1 MVVVWNEPVND
12 GGSTVLGYHLERK
25 ERNSILWVKL
35 NKSLIQDTS
44 YKTTGLEPGQEYEF
58 RVYAEN
64 IVGIGKVS
72 KLSEGHISRDPCDPP
87 GDPEATKITKDS
99 VTITWTKPEYDGGA
113 NVTGYIVEKKELPEG
128 RWNKT
133 NFTNIIETEYVATS
147 LVENQKYEF
156 RVIAR
161 NAAGVFSLPSYS
173 TGPITAKDEIDP
185 PRISIDPQF
194 TQTVYVNAGDGFK
207 IDADVHGS
215 PIPEILWMKHGHEA
229 PLANTITRDI
239 KNTDSTTLLTVKE
252 AKLEDGGKY
261 TLLLKNPGG
270 EKSVKIN
277 VVVLDKPGAPQGP
290 ISVTGITNDQ
300 CCLAWKSPLYDG
312 GSKITHYIVERR
324 ETSRLVW
331 TVVDNKCES
340 NYLKVTKLLE
350 GNEYIFKVQ
359 ATSISLAWEK
369 PEHDGGSRI
378 IQYLLEI
385 QPKGS
390 EKWSGVA
397 TVRAMESVVNNLNP
411 GEEYLFRVFA
421 INDKG
426 KSDPRELALPVTA
439 KDLVIEPDVRPVFSN
454 YSVRVGKDFKVE
466 IPIVGRP
473 KPAVK
478 WTKDGSI
485 LLHTSRV
492 KISNTPDSTTLS
504 ITEATGEDGGMYGI
518 NVTNVVGEKNATIEI
533 IALDKPGPP
542 SGPVKFDE
550 VTINTATISWGP
562 PKYSGGCQISNY
574 IVQKRDTTTTTW
586 ENVAASVARTTLKVQ
601 RLKTGAEYQ
610 FRIIAQ
616 NRYGKS
622 YGLDSHPLTIKY
634 PYKEPG
640 PPGTPF
646 IASLS
651 KEYMVVE
658 WHEPVADGGSSVL
671 GYHLERKERNS
682 ILWTK
687 LNKSLVKDT
696 TYKTGPLEE
705 AVEYEFRVYA
715 ENIVGIG
722 RCSKISEG
730 CVARDPCDPPGTPEA
745 IIVNKESITIEW
757 TKPEYDG
764 GSVIT
769 GYVVEKRD
777 LPEGRWM
784 KANFTNVI
792 ETRFT
797 ATGLTADAQYDFRVI
812 AKNAVG
818 TFSKPSY
825 NSGPIT
831 ANDEVEAPRYSIDPA
846 FTKTIIINAG
856 DTFKLD
862 ADVHGKPVPTIQWFK
877 DDVEIEKNTMRLEI
891 KNTESIAMIVVK
903 DSVRVDGGNYKLVLT
918 NVAGSELVPFKVTV
932 LDRPGPP
939 VGSLHVTGV
948 ACDKCTLSWRAP
960 LHDGGSNIT
969 HYLIERRETSR
980 LAWTMVS
987 NSCETTVYKVTSLLE
1002 GNEYIFRV
1010 MAINSYGIGE
1020 HVESS
1025 AVIMKNPFVVP
1036 GAPHVNDVTNI
1047 ARDSMTVCYSAPE
1060 TDGGSDITT
1069 YIIEK
1074 KDRAGVKWTKCN
1086 RQKVTDLSFRVT
1098 GLTSDHEYE
1107 FRVSAENAAGVGE
1120 PSLPTSYFKA
1130 CDPKYKPGA
1139 PTHAHVID
1147 TTKSSITVAW
1157 GKPLNDGGSPIQGY
1171 IVEICKAEEEEW
1183 TMCTPPTGLRVNKFE
1198 ITKLTEGQ
1206 EYQIQV
1212 CAINK
1217 LGVGELAAVSGT
1229 SKPEEKVEDPEIQL
1243 DSELRKG
1250 ILKKLSIDSCDRSD
1264 SGKYN
1269 VTVKNSSGTVSEFVT
1284 VKVLDTPGAPLNLKL
1299 TEIKKDS
1306 ITLVWDAPLTDGGA
1320 KIKNYVVDKRESIR
1334 KAFANVTT
1342 KVNKTTYK
1350 VENLVEGAMYYFRVM
1365 AENEYGI
1372 GSSTETKLATK
1383 ASEVPLPVGKI
1394 FLTDVTKVSASFG
1407 WEKPEHDGGSRITG
1421 YLVEMQQ
1428 KGGDKWGVAT
1438 STKGDCHGTVTGL
1451 TAGQEY
1457 LIRIIAYNE
1466 KGKSEPK
1473 ALAMPVVAND
1483 MTIEPSLKLMFNTYT
1498 VKAGDDLIVEIPVFG
1513 RPKPQ
1518 IVWKKEGLPLKMTT
1532 RVNVIN
1538 TATTATIKITEAC
1551 KDDFGKYTIT
1561 ATNTAGSFSEDIGI
1575 TILDKPG
1582 PPTGPIKVLEVSNN
1596 SVSLSWGAPEY
1607 TGGCQVKHYNVE
1619 RRDTT
1624 QTTWQ
1629 SVNAQLARTAIKITK
1644 LKTGAE
1650 YCFRICAENRYGK
1663 GAPLDTKSILVQ
1675 YPYKSPGPPGTPY
1688 IKSATKDQ
1696 MIIEWNEPV
1705 NDGGSAVIGY
1715 HLESKERT
1723 SIMWTKL
1730 NKALIADT
1738 SFKICNLEEDIG
1750 YEYRVY
1756 AENIVGIGRA
1766 SKISESFV
1774 ARDPVDLPGTP
1785 EATVISKNHIVIQWT
1800 KPLYDGGSKITGYIV
1815 ERRDLANIEGR
1826 WMRANFTNVIE
1837 TEFSISGLTENE
1849 QYEFRVIARN
1859 AAGIFSEPSD
1869 STGPIT
1875 ATDEIEAPRASMDP
1889 KYKDVIVV
1897 NAGDNLVLD
1906 ADIYGKPAPEVLWL
1920 KEGKQMDK
1928 ALRIE
1933 VKTTQKLTARNPYK
1947 PPSAPGT
1954 PEASQI
1960 TKDSMVLSWSK
1971 PENNGG
1977 AEINCYHLEKRDKD
1991 GVRWTKCNRQPLT
2004 DLHFKVTGLLDGH
2017 FYEYRVSAEN
2027 EAGVGDLSELSLF
2040 YRACNA
2046 TTAPGPPHHPKV
2058 TDHTSSTVSLTW
2070 GKPASDGG
2078 AYIKG
2083 YIVEM

>member
-1 MVVVWNEPVND
+1 
-12 GGSTVLGYHLERK
+12 
-25 ERNSILWVKL
+25 
-35 NKSLIQDTS
+35 
-44 YKTTGLEPGQEYEF
+44 
-58 RVYAEN
+58 
-64 IVGIGKVS
+64 
-72 KLSEGHISRDPCDPP
+72 
-87 GDPEATKITKDS
+87 
-99 VTITWTKPEYDGGA
+99 
-113 NVTGYIVEKKELPEG
+113 
-128 RWNKT
+128 
-133 NFTNIIETEYVATS
+133 
-147 LVENQKYEF
+147 
-156 RVIAR
+156 
-161 NAAGVFSLPSYS
+161 
-173 TGPITAKDEIDP
+173 
-185 PRISIDPQF
+185 
-194 TQTVYVNAGDGFK
+194 
-207 IDADVHGS
+207 
-215 PIPEILWMKHGHEA
+215 MKHGHEA

-359 ATSISLAWEK
+359 AVNKFGLILDTPSAPINLKVKDITGESVTLTWDAPVLDGGAKIRNYIVEKRESTRKAYAAVVTNCHKLSYKVENLQEGCNYYFRVLAENEHGVGLPTATVDPIKASEVPQIPRKLSVVDQTKTSISLAWEK

-439 KDLVIEPDVRPVFSN
+439 KDL
-454 YSVRVGKDFKVE
+454 
-466 IPIVGRP
+466 
-473 KPAVK
+473 
-478 WTKDGSI
+478 
-485 LLHTSRV
+485 
-492 KISNTPDSTTLS
+492 
-504 ITEATGEDGGMYGI
+504 
-518 NVTNVVGEKNATIEI
+518 
-533 IALDKPGPP
+533 
-542 SGPVKFDE
+542 
-550 VTINTATISWGP
+550 
-562 PKYSGGCQISNY
+562 
-574 IVQKRDTTTTTW
+574 
-586 ENVAASVARTTLKVQ
+586 
-601 RLKTGAEYQ
+601 
-610 FRIIAQ
+610 
-616 NRYGKS
+616 
-622 YGLDSHPLTIKY
+622 
-634 PYKEPG
+634 
-640 PPGTPF
+640 
-646 IASLS
+646 
-651 KEYMVVE
+651 EYMVVE

-1217 LGVGELAAVSGT
+1217 LGVGEG
-1229 SKPEEKVEDPEIQL
+1229 
-1243 DSELRKG
+1243 R
-1250 ILKKLSIDSCDRSD
+1250 
-1264 SGKYN
+1264 
-1269 VTVKNSSGTVSEFVT
+1269 
-1284 VKVLDTPGAPLNLKL
+1284 
-1299 TEIKKDS
+1299 
-1306 ITLVWDAPLTDGGA
+1306 
-1320 KIKNYVVDKRESIR
+1320 
-1334 KAFANVTT
+1334 
-1342 KVNKTTYK
+1342 
-1350 VENLVEGAMYYFRVM
+1350 
-1365 AENEYGI
+1365 
-1372 GSSTETKLATK
+1372 
-1383 ASEVPLPVGKI
+1383 
-1394 FLTDVTKVSASFG
+1394 
-1407 WEKPEHDGGSRITG
+1407 GSRN
-1421 YLVEMQQ
+1421 
-1428 KGGDKWGVAT
+1428 
-1438 STKGDCHGTVTGL
+1438 STGL
-1451 TAGQEY
+1451 G
-1457 LIRIIAYNE
+1457 
-1466 KGKSEPK
+1466 
-1473 ALAMPVVAND
+1473 
-1483 MTIEPSLKLMFNTYT
+1483 IEERNC
-1498 VKAGDDLIVEIPVFG
+1498 G
-1513 RPKPQ
+1513 
-1518 IVWKKEGLPLKMTT
+1518 
-1532 RVNVIN
+1532 
-1538 TATTATIKITEAC
+1538 AC
-1551 KDDFGKYTIT
+1551 
-1561 ATNTAGSFSEDIGI
+1561 
-1575 TILDKPG
+1575 
-1582 PPTGPIKVLEVSNN
+1582 
-1596 SVSLSWGAPEY
+1596 W
-1607 TGGCQVKHYNVE
+1607 
-1619 RRDTT
+1619 
-1624 QTTWQ
+1624 
-1629 SVNAQLARTAIKITK
+1629 
-1644 LKTGAE
+1644 
-1650 YCFRICAENRYGK
+1650 RICENQCTIQRQ
-1663 GAPLDTKSILVQ
+1663 T
-1675 YPYKSPGPPGTPY
+1675 
-1688 IKSATKDQ
+1688 
-1696 MIIEWNEPV
+1696 N
-1705 NDGGSAVIGY
+1705 
-1715 HLESKERT
+1715 
-1723 SIMWTKL
+1723 
-1730 NKALIADT
+1730 
-1738 SFKICNLEEDIG
+1738 
-1750 YEYRVY
+1750 
-1756 AENIVGIGRA
+1756 
-1766 SKISESFV
+1766 
-1774 ARDPVDLPGTP
+1774 ARD
-1785 EATVISKNHIVIQWT
+1785 
-1800 KPLYDGGSKITGYIV
+1800 
-1815 ERRDLANIEGR
+1815 
-1826 WMRANFTNVIE
+1826 
-1837 TEFSISGLTENE
+1837 
-1849 QYEFRVIARN
+1849 
-1859 AAGIFSEPSD
+1859 
-1869 STGPIT
+1869 
-1875 ATDEIEAPRASMDP
+1875 
-1889 KYKDVIVV
+1889 
-1897 NAGDNLVLD
+1897 
-1906 ADIYGKPAPEVLWL
+1906 
-1920 KEGKQMDK
+1920 
-1928 ALRIE
+1928 
-1933 VKTTQKLTARNPYK
+1933 
-1947 PPSAPGT
+1947 
-1954 PEASQI
+1954 
-1960 TKDSMVLSWSK
+1960 
-1971 PENNGG
+1971 
-1977 AEINCYHLEKRDKD
+1977 
-1991 GVRWTKCNRQPLT
+1991 
-2004 DLHFKVTGLLDGH
+2004 
-2017 FYEYRVSAEN
+2017 
-2027 EAGVGDLSELSLF
+2027 
-2040 YRACNA
+2040 
-2046 TTAPGPPHHPKV
+2046 
-2058 TDHTSSTVSLTW
+2058 
-2070 GKPASDGG
+2070 
-2078 AYIKG
+2078 
-2083 YIVEM
+2083 

>member
-1 MVVVWNEPVND
+1 MGLESIAVTVKDPFVPPDSPSRLEVSDVKKDSMVITWEAPGYD
-12 GGSTVLGYHLERK
+12 GGSNIIGYIIEKHDKEGVRWTRCNRKTVTDL
-25 ERNSILWVKL
+25 
-35 NKSLIQDTS
+35 T
-44 YKTTGLEPGQEYEF
+44 YKVTGLMESHIYEF
-58 RVYAEN
+58 RVLAEN
-64 IVGIGKVS
+64 VSGVGEPSSPTVFYKALDPIFRPGPIKENAQVEVTSSYTSLVIDNVNRFDSGKYTVS
-72 KLSEGHISRDPCDPP
+72 AENASGEKSAL
-87 GDPEATKITKDS
+87 ITVRVLDTPSAPVNLKVKDITGES
-99 VTITWTKPEYDGGA
+99 VTLTWDAPVLDGGA
-113 NVTGYIVEKKELPEG
+113 KIRNYIVEKRESTRKAYAAVV
-128 RWNKT
+128 T
-133 NFTNIIETEYVATS
+133 NCHKLSYK
-147 LVENQKYEF
+147 VENLQEGCNYYF
-156 RVIAR
+156 RVLAE
-161 NAAGVFSLPSYS
+161 NEHGVGLP
-173 TGPITAKDEIDP
+173 TATVDPIKASEVPQI
-185 PRISIDPQF
+185 PR
-194 TQTVYVNAGDGFK
+194 
-207 IDADVHGS
+207 
-215 PIPEILWMKHGHEA
+215 
-229 PLANTITRDI
+229 
-239 KNTDSTTLLTVKE
+239 
-252 AKLEDGGKY
+252 KL
-261 TLLLKNPGG
+261 
-270 EKSVKIN
+270 S
-277 VVVLDKPGAPQGP
+277 
-290 ISVTGITNDQ
+290 
-300 CCLAWKSPLYDG
+300 
-312 GSKITHYIVERR
+312 
-324 ETSRLVW
+324 
-331 TVVDNKCES
+331 VVDQ
-340 NYLKVTKLLE
+340 TK
-350 GNEYIFKVQ
+350 
-359 ATSISLAWEK
+359 TSISLAWEK

-378 IQYLLEI
+378 IHYLLEI

-411 GEEYLFRVFA
+411 GEEYIFRVFA

-426 KSDPRELALPVTA
+426 KSDPREL
-439 KDLVIEPDVRPVFSN
+439 
-454 YSVRVGKDFKVE
+454 VE
-466 IPIVGRP
+466 IPIAGRP

-562 PKYSGGCQISNY
+562 PKHSGGCQISNY

-696 TYKTGPLEE
+696 IYKTGPLEE

-846 FTKTIIINAG
+846 FTKTIIIN
-856 DTFKLD
+856 
-862 ADVHGKPVPTIQWFK
+862 WFK
-877 DDVEIEKNTMRLEI
+877 DDVEIEKNTMRLEV
-891 KNTESIAMIVVK
+891 KNTESVAMIVVK

-918 NVAGSELVPFKVTV
+918 NVAGSESVPFKVNV

-1060 TDGGSDITT
+1060 TDGGSNITT

-1130 CDPKYKPGA
+1130 SDPKYKPGA

-1157 GKPLNDGGSPIQGY
+1157 GKPLND
-1171 IVEICKAEEEEW
+1171 
-1183 TMCTPPTGLRVNKFE
+1183 
-1198 ITKLTEGQ
+1198 
-1206 EYQIQV
+1206 
-1212 CAINK
+1212 
-1217 LGVGELAAVSGT
+1217 
-1229 SKPEEKVEDPEIQL
+1229 
-1243 DSELRKG
+1243 
-1250 ILKKLSIDSCDRSD
+1250 
-1264 SGKYN
+1264 
-1269 VTVKNSSGTVSEFVT
+1269 
-1284 VKVLDTPGAPLNLKL
+1284 
-1299 TEIKKDS
+1299 
-1306 ITLVWDAPLTDGGA
+1306 
-1320 KIKNYVVDKRESIR
+1320 
-1334 KAFANVTT
+1334 
-1342 KVNKTTYK
+1342 
-1350 VENLVEGAMYYFRVM
+1350 
-1365 AENEYGI
+1365 
-1372 GSSTETKLATK
+1372 
-1383 ASEVPLPVGKI
+1383 
-1394 FLTDVTKVSASFG
+1394 
-1407 WEKPEHDGGSRITG
+1407 
-1421 YLVEMQQ
+1421 
-1428 KGGDKWGVAT
+1428 
-1438 STKGDCHGTVTGL
+1438 
-1451 TAGQEY
+1451 
-1457 LIRIIAYNE
+1457 
-1466 KGKSEPK
+1466 
-1473 ALAMPVVAND
+1473 
-1483 MTIEPSLKLMFNTYT
+1483 
-1498 VKAGDDLIVEIPVFG
+1498 
-1513 RPKPQ
+1513 
-1518 IVWKKEGLPLKMTT
+1518 
-1532 RVNVIN
+1532 
-1538 TATTATIKITEAC
+1538 
-1551 KDDFGKYTIT
+1551 
-1561 ATNTAGSFSEDIGI
+1561 
-1575 TILDKPG
+1575 
-1582 PPTGPIKVLEVSNN
+1582 
-1596 SVSLSWGAPEY
+1596 
-1607 TGGCQVKHYNVE
+1607 
-1619 RRDTT
+1619 
-1624 QTTWQ
+1624 
-1629 SVNAQLARTAIKITK
+1629 
-1644 LKTGAE
+1644 
-1650 YCFRICAENRYGK
+1650 
-1663 GAPLDTKSILVQ
+1663 
-1675 YPYKSPGPPGTPY
+1675 
-1688 IKSATKDQ
+1688 
-1696 MIIEWNEPV
+1696 
-1705 NDGGSAVIGY
+1705 
-1715 HLESKERT
+1715 
-1723 SIMWTKL
+1723 
-1730 NKALIADT
+1730 
-1738 SFKICNLEEDIG
+1738 
-1750 YEYRVY
+1750 
-1756 AENIVGIGRA
+1756 
-1766 SKISESFV
+1766 
-1774 ARDPVDLPGTP
+1774 
-1785 EATVISKNHIVIQWT
+1785 
-1800 KPLYDGGSKITGYIV
+1800 
-1815 ERRDLANIEGR
+1815 
-1826 WMRANFTNVIE
+1826 
-1837 TEFSISGLTENE
+1837 
-1849 QYEFRVIARN
+1849 
-1859 AAGIFSEPSD
+1859 
-1869 STGPIT
+1869 
-1875 ATDEIEAPRASMDP
+1875 
-1889 KYKDVIVV
+1889 
-1897 NAGDNLVLD
+1897 
-1906 ADIYGKPAPEVLWL
+1906 
-1920 KEGKQMDK
+1920 
-1928 ALRIE
+1928 
-1933 VKTTQKLTARNPYK
+1933 
-1947 PPSAPGT
+1947 
-1954 PEASQI
+1954 
-1960 TKDSMVLSWSK
+1960 
-1971 PENNGG
+1971 
-1977 AEINCYHLEKRDKD
+1977 
-1991 GVRWTKCNRQPLT
+1991 
-2004 DLHFKVTGLLDGH
+2004 
-2017 FYEYRVSAEN
+2017 
-2027 EAGVGDLSELSLF
+2027 
-2040 YRACNA
+2040 
-2046 TTAPGPPHHPKV
+2046 
-2058 TDHTSSTVSLTW
+2058 
-2070 GKPASDGG
+2070 
-2078 AYIKG
+2078 
-2083 YIVEM
+2083 